1 MGLFGK
7 LKKTAEDAKNRV
19 DNVKAQVTQIRGDI
33 NEAVDTITG
42 KADTRPNAPQEL
54 LIHEQHE
61 CIKVYGVHYNQ
72 DKLSDLPGNYVELDI
87 GTRLLKEGE
96 AYPVM
101 LANGEII
108 GNVFPEQLE
117 KAGIKK
123 GEHVLAEIHRPIYQM
138 RDYIELY
145 IPRTREAIE
154 EEQKRDALKFWEN
167 IDATKWEPGDGE
179 RYDYHEVEVLTK
191 NAKGKGKPTYVIIGD
206 GVKLFEVGPRMKM
219 YTELVDRDGYKPR
232 RLIAERRTSDYGQYY
247 HVGFYY

>member
-1 MGLFGK
+1 M
-7 LKKTAEDAKNRV
+7 
-19 DNVKAQVTQIRGDI
+19 
-33 NEAVDTITG
+33 
-42 KADTRPNAPQEL
+42 
-54 LIHEQHE
+54 
-61 CIKVYGVHYNQ
+61 
-72 DKLSDLPGNYVELDI
+72 
-87 GTRLLKEGE
+87 
-96 AYPVM
+96 
-101 LANGEII
+101 
-108 GNVFPEQLE
+108 
-117 KAGIKK
+117 
-123 GEHVLAEIHRPIYQM
+123 LAEIHRPIYQM

-191 NAKGKGKPTYVIIGD
+191 NAKAKGKPTYVIIGD